1 MSKSLYEYDF
11 PKDLKNMTFDE
22 LDLLSYQIRD
32 FLIEKISKTGG
43 HLAPNLGVVEL
54 TLALHFAFNSPKDKL
69 IWDVGHQSYVH
80 KILTGRAKGF
90 DSLRQFGGMSGF
102 PKVCESPH
110 DVFDTGHSSTAISLA
125 MGMAVSRDLKHD
137 DYSIVAIIGDGAMT
151 GGLAFEGLNN
161 MSESGRRVIVIL
173 NDNGMSISPNVGGLA
188 KHLRN
193 LRTSNQYLN
202 IKKTAK
208 KVVDL
213 PYIGDS
219 LYKSLRNAKEHM
231 KYALLPKGILFEE
244 LGLTYLGPVDGHNVE
259 ELARAMQAAKKINGP
274 VLIHAITKKGK
285 GYRSA
290 ENNPDK
296 FHGIGS
302 FNPCTGLP
310 NPSKGISY
318 SSIAGDEILSMAK
331 DHDDVV
337 AVSAAMCDATGLRKF
352 ADEFPE
358 RFFDVGIAEAHGV
371 TFSAGMAA
379 SGIRPVV
386 AIYSSFLQRAYD
398 QIIEDVCIQNLPV
411 IFAIDRAGVVGA
423 DGETHHGNFDIAYLS
438 TMPNMTVFTPNG
450 EKQLREA
457 FRIAYSLKSPCAIR
471 YPRGECPLDSD
482 HAVDSNFS
490 SGNTLTDLTKEVT
503 DLTKYATERYFLGQ
517 DVDIWAVGRMQEKA
531 KEIRKI
537 LEDKGMSVGIVNVKM
552 VKPIDLSEL
561 DDKAGLI
568 VTLEDGTVNGGFGEQ
583 FCSKLYTQKID
594 ANAFKNTQ
602 TSSIVKSKYNNKI
615 ITIGWPDKFIE
626 HGDVKSLE
634 KKYSLDVESIA
645 TNIEKRYNKLNLD
658 R

>member
-11 PKDLKNMTFDE
+11 PKDLKKMTFDE

-32 FLIEKISKTGG
+32 FLIEKVSKTGG

-125 MGMAVSRDLKHD
+125 MGMAVSRDVKHD
-137 DYSIVAIIGDGAMT
+137 DYNIVAIIGDGAMT

-161 MSESGRRVIVIL
+161 ISESGRRVIVIL
-173 NDNGMSISPNVGGLA
+173 NDNGMSISPNIGGLA

-202 IKKTAK
+202 IKKTAR
-208 KVVDL
+208 KVVDV

-219 LYKSLRNAKEHM
+219 LYKGMRNAKDHM
-231 KYALLPKGILFEE
+231 KYALLPKGVLFEE

-259 ELARAMQAAKKINGP
+259 ELVNAMQAAKKINGP

-310 NPSKGISY
+310 NPSKGVSY

-352 ADEFPE
+352 ADKFPE

-379 SGIRPVV
+379 SGLRPVV

-398 QIIEDVCIQNLPV
+398 QILEDVCIQKLPV

-471 YPRGECPLDSD
+471 YPRGECPINSD
-482 HAVDSNFS
+482 TSVDSNFS
-490 SGNTLTDLTKEVT
+490 SENAVT
-503 DLTKYATERYFLGQ
+503 ELTKYATERYCSGQ

-531 KEIRKI
+531 KDIRGI

-552 VKPIDLSEL
+552 VKPIDLSQF
-561 DDKAGLI
+561 DDKSGLI
-568 VTLEDGTVNGGFGEQ
+568 VTLEDGTLNGGFGEQ
-583 FCSKLYTQKID
+583 FSSMLFTQKID
-594 ANAFKNTQ
+594 TDAFENSQ
-602 TSSIVKSKYNNKI
+602 TSLIVKNEYNNKI

-626 HGDVKSLE
+626 HGDLKSLE
-634 KKYSLDVESIA
+634 KKYSLDAKSIAESI
-645 TNIEKRYNKLNLD
+645 KSKYNELNLK

>member
-11 PKDLKNMTFDE
+11 PKDLKKMTFDE

-32 FLIEKISKTGG
+32 FLIEKVSKTGG

-54 TLALHFAFNSPKDKL
+54 TLALHFAFNSPKDKM

-102 PKVCESPH
+102 PKICESPH

-125 MGMAVSRDLKHD
+125 MGMAVSRDVKHD
-137 DYSIVAIIGDGAMT
+137 DYNIVAIIGDGAMT

-161 MSESGRRVIVIL
+161 ISESGRRVIVIL
-173 NDNGMSISPNVGGLA
+173 NDNGMSISPNIGGLA

-202 IKKTAK
+202 IKKTAR
-208 KVVDL
+208 KVVDV

-219 LYKSLRNAKEHM
+219 LYKGMRNAKDHM
-231 KYALLPKGILFEE
+231 KYALLPKGVLFEE

-259 ELARAMQAAKKINGP
+259 ELVNAMQATKKINGP

-310 NPSKGISY
+310 NPSKGVSY

-352 ADEFPE
+352 ADKFPE

-379 SGIRPVV
+379 SGLRPVV

-398 QIIEDVCIQNLPV
+398 QILEDVCIQKLPV

-471 YPRGECPLDSD
+471 YPRGECPINSD
-482 HAVDSNFS
+482 TSVDSNFS
-490 SGNTLTDLTKEVT
+490 SENAVT
-503 DLTKYATERYFLGQ
+503 ELTKYATERYCSGQ

-531 KEIRKI
+531 KDIRGI

-552 VKPIDLSEL
+552 VKPIDLSQF
-561 DDKAGLI
+561 DDKSGLI
-568 VTLEDGTVNGGFGEQ
+568 VTLEDGTLNGGFGEQ
-583 FCSKLYTQKID
+583 FSSMLFTQKID
-594 ANAFKNTQ
+594 TDAFENSQ
-602 TSSIVKSKYNNKI
+602 TSLIVKNEYNNKI

-626 HGDVKSLE
+626 HGDLKSLE
-634 KKYSLDVESIA
+634 KKYSLDAKSIA
-645 TNIEKRYNKLNLD
+645 EAIKSKYNELNLK

>member
-11 PKDLKNMTFDE
+11 PKDLKKMTFDE
-22 LDLLSYQIRD
+22 VDLLSYQIRD
-32 FLIEKISKTGG
+32 FLIEKVSKTGG

-54 TLALHFAFNSPKDKL
+54 TLALHFAFNSPKDKM

-102 PKVCESPH
+102 PKICESPH

-125 MGMAVSRDLKHD
+125 MGMAVSRDVKHD
-137 DYSIVAIIGDGAMT
+137 DYNIVAIIGDGAMT

-161 MSESGRRVIVIL
+161 ISESGRRVIVIL
-173 NDNGMSISPNVGGLA
+173 NDNGMSISPNIGGLA

-202 IKKTAK
+202 IKKTAR
-208 KVVDL
+208 KVVDV

-219 LYKSLRNAKEHM
+219 LYKGMRNAKDHM
-231 KYALLPKGILFEE
+231 KYALLPKGVLFEE

-259 ELARAMQAAKKINGP
+259 ELVNAMQAAKKINGP

-310 NPSKGISY
+310 NPSKGVSY

-352 ADEFPE
+352 ADKFPE

-379 SGIRPVV
+379 SGLRPVV

-398 QIIEDVCIQNLPV
+398 QILEDVCIQKLPV

-471 YPRGECPLDSD
+471 YPRGECPINSD
-482 HAVDSNFS
+482 TSVDSNFS
-490 SGNTLTDLTKEVT
+490 SENAVT
-503 DLTKYATERYFLGQ
+503 ELTKYATERYCSGQ

-531 KEIRKI
+531 KDIRGI

-552 VKPIDLSEL
+552 VKPIDLSQF
-561 DDKAGLI
+561 DDKSGLI
-568 VTLEDGTVNGGFGEQ
+568 VTLEDGTLNGGFGEQ
-583 FCSKLYTQKID
+583 FSSMLFTQKID
-594 ANAFKNTQ
+594 TDAFENSQ
-602 TSSIVKSKYNNKI
+602 TSLIVKNEYNNKI

-626 HGDVKSLE
+626 HGDLKSLE
-634 KKYSLDVESIA
+634 KKYSLDAKSIA
-645 TNIEKRYNKLNLD
+645 EAIKSKYNELNLK

>member
-32 FLIEKISKTGG
+32 FLIEKVSKTGG

-54 TLALHFAFNSPKDKL
+54 TLALHFAFNSPKDKM

-102 PKVCESPH
+102 PKICESPH

-125 MGMAVSRDLKHD
+125 MGMAVSRDVKHD
-137 DYSIVAIIGDGAMT
+137 DYNIVAIIGDGAMT

-161 MSESGRRVIVIL
+161 ISESGRRVIVIL
-173 NDNGMSISPNVGGLA
+173 NDNGMSISPNIGGLA

-202 IKKTAK
+202 IKKTAR
-208 KVVDL
+208 KVVDV

-219 LYKSLRNAKEHM
+219 LYKGMRNAKDHM
-231 KYALLPKGILFEE
+231 KYALLPKGVLFEE

-259 ELARAMQAAKKINGP
+259 ELVNAMQAAKKINGP

-310 NPSKGISY
+310 NPSKGVSY

-352 ADEFPE
+352 ADKFPE

-379 SGIRPVV
+379 SGLRPVV

-398 QIIEDVCIQNLPV
+398 QILEDVCIQKLPV

-471 YPRGECPLDSD
+471 YPRGECPINSD
-482 HAVDSNFS
+482 TSVDSNFS
-490 SGNTLTDLTKEVT
+490 SENAVT
-503 DLTKYATERYFLGQ
+503 ELTKYATERYCSGQ

-531 KEIRKI
+531 KDIRGI

-552 VKPIDLSEL
+552 VKPIDLSQF
-561 DDKAGLI
+561 DDKSGLI
-568 VTLEDGTVNGGFGEQ
+568 VTLEDGTLNGGFGEQ
-583 FCSKLYTQKID
+583 FSSMLFTQKID
-594 ANAFKNTQ
+594 TDAFENSQ
-602 TSSIVKSKYNNKI
+602 TSLIVKNEYNNKI

-626 HGDVKSLE
+626 HGDLKSLE
-634 KKYSLDVESIA
+634 KKYSLDAKSIA
-645 TNIEKRYNKLNLD
+645 EAIKSKYNELNLK

>member
-11 PKDLKNMTFDE
+11 PNDLKKMTFDD

-32 FLIEKISKTGG
+32 FLIEKVSKTGG

-54 TLALHFAFNSPKDKL
+54 TLALHFAFDSPKDKL

-90 DSLRQFGGMSGF
+90 DSLRQYGGMSGF

-125 MGMAVSRDLKHD
+125 MGMVVSRDLKHD
-137 DYSIVAIIGDGAMT
+137 DYNIVAIIGDGAMT

-161 MSESGRRVIVIL
+161 ISESGRRVIVIL
-173 NDNGMSISPNVGGLA
+173 NDNGMSISPNIGGLA

-193 LRTSNQYLN
+193 LRTSNPYLN

-208 KVVDL
+208 KVVDV

-219 LYKSLRNAKEHM
+219 LYKGMRNAKDHM
-231 KYALLPKGILFEE
+231 KYALLPKGVLFEE

-259 ELARAMQAAKKINGP
+259 ELVNAMQAAKKINGP

-310 NPSKGISY
+310 NPSKGVSY

-352 ADEFPE
+352 ADKYPE

-379 SGIRPVV
+379 SGLRPVV

-398 QIIEDVCIQNLPV
+398 QIIEDVCIQKLPV

-438 TMPNMTVFTPNG
+438 TMPNMTVFSPNG

-457 FRIAYSLKSPCAIR
+457 FQIAYSLKSPCAIR
-471 YPRGECPLDSD
+471 YPRGECPLNSD
-482 HAVDSNFS
+482 AALEPNFS
-490 SGNTLTDLTKEVT
+490 SENTAI
-503 DLTKYATERYFLGQ
+503 DLTKYATERYCSGQ

-531 KEIRKI
+531 KDIRGI
-537 LEDKGMSVGIVNVKM
+537 LEEKGMSIGIVNVKL
-552 VKPIDLSEL
+552 VKPIDFSEF
-561 DDKAGLI
+561 DVKAKII
-568 VTLEDGTVNGGFGEQ
+568 VTLEDGTLNGGFGEQ
-583 FCSKLYTQKID
+583 FSSMLFTQKID
-594 ANAFKNTQ
+594 TDAFENSQ
-602 TSSIVKSKYNNKI
+602 TSLIVKNEYNNKI

-626 HGDVKSLE
+626 HGDLKSLE
-634 KKYSLDVESIA
+634 KKYSLDAESIA
-645 TNIEKRYNKLNLD
+645 ANIEKRYNELNLD

>member
-11 PKDLKNMTFDE
+11 PKDLKKMTFDE

-32 FLIEKISKTGG
+32 FLIEKVSKTGG

-54 TLALHFAFNSPKDKL
+54 TLALHFAFDSPKDKL

-80 KILTGRAKGF
+80 KILTSRAKGF
-90 DSLRQFGGMSGF
+90 DSLRQYGGMSGF

-125 MGMAVSRDLKHD
+125 MGMAVSRDLKHG
-137 DYSIVAIIGDGAMT
+137 DYNIVAIIGDGAMT

-161 MSESGRRVIVIL
+161 ISESGRRVIVIL

-208 KVVDL
+208 KVVDV

-219 LYKSLRNAKEHM
+219 LYKGMRNAKDHM

-259 ELARAMQAAKKINGP
+259 ELVNAMQAAKKINGP

-310 NPSKGISY
+310 NPSKGVSY

-331 DHDDVV
+331 EHDDVV

-352 ADEFPE
+352 ADKLPE

-371 TFSAGMAA
+371 TFSAGMAV
-379 SGIRPVV
+379 SGLRPVV

-398 QIIEDVCIQNLPV
+398 QIIEDVCIQKLPV

-457 FRIAYSLKSPCAIR
+457 FRIAYKLKSPCAIR
-471 YPRGECPLDSD
+471 YPRGECPLDNN
-482 HAVDSNFS
+482 AVAEPNCISENPVS
-490 SGNTLTDLTKEVT
+490 
-503 DLTKYATERYFLGQ
+503 DLTKYATERYCSGQ

-552 VKPIDLSEL
+552 VKPIDLSEF
-561 DDKAGLI
+561 DDKARLI
-568 VTLEDGTVNGGFGEQ
+568 VTLEDGTLNGGFGEQ
-583 FCSKLYTQKID
+583 FSSKLCTQRMD
-594 ANAFKNTQ
+594 TDEL
-602 TSSIVKSKYNNKI
+602 NNLQAPAKKHDKHLDSI

-634 KKYSLDVESIA
+634 KKYSLDAESIA
-645 TNIEKRYNKLNLD
+645 ANIEKRYNELNLD

>member
-11 PKDLKNMTFDE
+11 PKDLKKMTFDE

-32 FLIEKISKTGG
+32 FLIEKVSKTGG

-54 TLALHFAFNSPKDKL
+54 TLALHFAFNSPKDKM

-102 PKVCESPH
+102 PKICESPH

-125 MGMAVSRDLKHD
+125 MGMAVSRDVKHD
-137 DYSIVAIIGDGAMT
+137 DYNIVAIIGDGAMT

-161 MSESGRRVIVIL
+161 ISESGRRVIVIL
-173 NDNGMSISPNVGGLA
+173 NDNGMSISPNIGGLA

-202 IKKTAK
+202 IKKTAR
-208 KVVDL
+208 KVVDV

-219 LYKSLRNAKEHM
+219 LYKGMRNAKDHM
-231 KYALLPKGILFEE
+231 KYALLPKGVLFEE

-259 ELARAMQAAKKINGP
+259 ELVNAMQAAKKINGP

-285 GYRSA
+285 GYWNA

-310 NPSKGISY
+310 NPSKGVSY

-352 ADEFPE
+352 ADKFPE

-379 SGIRPVV
+379 SGLRPVV

-398 QIIEDVCIQNLPV
+398 QILEDVCIQKLPV

-471 YPRGECPLDSD
+471 YPRGECPINSD
-482 HAVDSNFS
+482 TSVDSNFS
-490 SGNTLTDLTKEVT
+490 SENAVT
-503 DLTKYATERYFLGQ
+503 ELTKYATERYCSGQ

-531 KEIRKI
+531 KDIRGI

-552 VKPIDLSEL
+552 VKPIDLSQF
-561 DDKAGLI
+561 DDKSGLI
-568 VTLEDGTVNGGFGEQ
+568 VTLEDGTLNGGFGEQ
-583 FCSKLYTQKID
+583 FSSMLFTQKID
-594 ANAFKNTQ
+594 TDAFENSQ
-602 TSSIVKSKYNNKI
+602 TSLIVKNEYNNKI

-626 HGDVKSLE
+626 HGDLKSLE
-634 KKYSLDVESIA
+634 KKYSLDAKSIA
-645 TNIEKRYNKLNLD
+645 EAIKSKYNELNLK

>member
-11 PKDLKNMTFDE
+11 PKDLKKMTFDE

-32 FLIEKISKTGG
+32 FLIEKVSKTGG

-54 TLALHFAFNSPKDKL
+54 TLALHFAFNSPKDKM

-102 PKVCESPH
+102 PKICESPH

-125 MGMAVSRDLKHD
+125 MGMDVSRDVKHD
-137 DYSIVAIIGDGAMT
+137 DYNIVAIIGDGAMT

-161 MSESGRRVIVIL
+161 ISESGRRVIVIL
-173 NDNGMSISPNVGGLA
+173 NDNGMSISPNIGGLA

-202 IKKTAK
+202 IKKTAR
-208 KVVDL
+208 KVVDV

-219 LYKSLRNAKEHM
+219 LYKGMRNAKDHM
-231 KYALLPKGILFEE
+231 KYALLPKGVLFEE

-259 ELARAMQAAKKINGP
+259 ELVNAMQAAKKINGP

-310 NPSKGISY
+310 NPSKGVSY

-352 ADEFPE
+352 ADKFPE

-379 SGIRPVV
+379 SGLRPVV

-398 QIIEDVCIQNLPV
+398 QILEDVCIQKLPV

-471 YPRGECPLDSD
+471 YPRGECPINSD
-482 HAVDSNFS
+482 TSVDSNFS
-490 SGNTLTDLTKEVT
+490 SENAVT
-503 DLTKYATERYFLGQ
+503 ELTKYATERYCSGQ

-531 KEIRKI
+531 KDIRGI

-552 VKPIDLSEL
+552 VKPIDLSQF
-561 DDKAGLI
+561 DDKSGLI
-568 VTLEDGTVNGGFGEQ
+568 VTLEDGTLNGGFGEQ
-583 FCSKLYTQKID
+583 FSSMLFTQKID
-594 ANAFKNTQ
+594 TDAFENSQ
-602 TSSIVKSKYNNKI
+602 TSLIVKNEYNNKI

-626 HGDVKSLE
+626 HGDLKSLE
-634 KKYSLDVESIA
+634 EKYSLDAKSIA
-645 TNIEKRYNKLNLD
+645 EAIKSKYNELNLK

>member
-11 PKDLKNMTFDE
+11 PKDLKKMTFDE

-32 FLIEKISKTGG
+32 FLIEKVSKTGG

-54 TLALHFAFNSPKDKL
+54 TLALHFAFDSPKDKL

-102 PKVCESPH
+102 PKICESPH

-125 MGMAVSRDLKHD
+125 MGMAVSRDVKHD
-137 DYSIVAIIGDGAMT
+137 DYNIVAIIGDGAMT

-161 MSESGRRVIVIL
+161 ISESGRRVIVIL
-173 NDNGMSISPNVGGLA
+173 NDNGMSISPNIGGLA

-202 IKKTAK
+202 IKKTAR
-208 KVVDL
+208 KVVDV

-219 LYKSLRNAKEHM
+219 LYKGMRNAKDHM
-231 KYALLPKGILFEE
+231 KYALLPKGVLFEE

-259 ELARAMQAAKKINGP
+259 ELVNAMQAAKKINGP

-310 NPSKGISY
+310 NPSKGVSY

-352 ADEFPE
+352 ANKFPE

-379 SGIRPVV
+379 SGLRPVV

-398 QIIEDVCIQNLPV
+398 QILEDVCIQKLPV
-411 IFAIDRAGVVGA
+411 IFVIDRAGVVGA

-471 YPRGECPLDSD
+471 YPRGECPINSD
-482 HAVDSNFS
+482 TSVDSNFS
-490 SGNTLTDLTKEVT
+490 SENAVT
-503 DLTKYATERYFLGQ
+503 ELTKYATERYCSGQ

-531 KEIRKI
+531 KDIRGI

-552 VKPIDLSEL
+552 VKPIDLSQF
-561 DDKAGLI
+561 DDKSGLI
-568 VTLEDGTVNGGFGEQ
+568 VTLEDGTLNGGFGEQ
-583 FCSKLYTQKID
+583 FSSMLFTQKID
-594 ANAFKNTQ
+594 TDAFENSQ
-602 TSSIVKSKYNNKI
+602 TSLIVKNEYNNKI

-626 HGDVKSLE
+626 HGDLKSLE
-634 KKYSLDVESIA
+634 KKYSLDAKSIA
-645 TNIEKRYNKLNLD
+645 EAIKSKYNELNLK

>member
-11 PKDLKNMTFDE
+11 PKDLKKMTFDE

-32 FLIEKISKTGG
+32 FLIEKVSKTGG

-125 MGMAVSRDLKHD
+125 MGMAVSRDVKHD
-137 DYSIVAIIGDGAMT
+137 DYNIVAIIGDGAMT

-161 MSESGRRVIVIL
+161 ISESGRRVIVIL
-173 NDNGMSISPNVGGLA
+173 NDNGMSISPNIGGLA

-202 IKKTAK
+202 IKKTAR
-208 KVVDL
+208 KVVDV

-219 LYKSLRNAKEHM
+219 LYKGMRNAKDHM
-231 KYALLPKGILFEE
+231 KYALLPKGVLFEE

-259 ELARAMQAAKKINGP
+259 ELVNAMQAAKKINGP

-352 ADEFPE
+352 ADKFPE

-379 SGIRPVV
+379 SGLRPVV

-398 QIIEDVCIQNLPV
+398 QILEDVCIQKLPV

-471 YPRGECPLDSD
+471 YPRGECPINSD
-482 HAVDSNFS
+482 TSVDSNFS
-490 SGNTLTDLTKEVT
+490 SENAVT
-503 DLTKYATERYFLGQ
+503 ELTKYATERYCSGQ

-531 KEIRKI
+531 KDIRGI

-552 VKPIDLSEL
+552 VKPIDLSQF
-561 DDKAGLI
+561 DDKSGLI
-568 VTLEDGTVNGGFGEQ
+568 VTLEDGTLNGGFGEQ
-583 FCSKLYTQKID
+583 FSSMLFTQKID
-594 ANAFKNTQ
+594 TDAFENSQ
-602 TSSIVKSKYNNKI
+602 TSLIVKNEYNNKI

-626 HGDVKSLE
+626 HGDLKSLE
-634 KKYSLDVESIA
+634 KKYSLDAKSIA
-645 TNIEKRYNKLNLD
+645 EAIKSKYNELNLK

>member
-11 PKDLKNMTFDE
+11 PKDLKKMTFDE

-32 FLIEKISKTGG
+32 FLIEKVSKTGG

-102 PKVCESPH
+102 PKICESPH

-125 MGMAVSRDLKHD
+125 MGMAVSRDVKHD
-137 DYSIVAIIGDGAMT
+137 DYNIVAIIGDGAMT

-161 MSESGRRVIVIL
+161 ISESGRRVIVIL
-173 NDNGMSISPNVGGLA
+173 NDNGMSISPNIGGLA

-202 IKKTAK
+202 IKKTAR
-208 KVVDL
+208 KVVDV

-219 LYKSLRNAKEHM
+219 LYKGMRNAKDHM
-231 KYALLPKGILFEE
+231 KYALLPKGVLFEE

-259 ELARAMQAAKKINGP
+259 ELVNAMQAAKKINGP

-310 NPSKGISY
+310 NPSKGVSY

-352 ADEFPE
+352 ADKFPE

-379 SGIRPVV
+379 SGLRPVV

-398 QIIEDVCIQNLPV
+398 QILEDVCIQKLPV

-471 YPRGECPLDSD
+471 YPRGECPINSD
-482 HAVDSNFS
+482 TSVDSNFS
-490 SGNTLTDLTKEVT
+490 SENAVT
-503 DLTKYATERYFLGQ
+503 ELTKYATERYCSGQ

-531 KEIRKI
+531 KDIRGI

-552 VKPIDLSEL
+552 VKPIDLSQF
-561 DDKAGLI
+561 DDKSGLI
-568 VTLEDGTVNGGFGEQ
+568 VTLEDGTLNGGFGEQ
-583 FCSKLYTQKID
+583 FSSMLFTQKID
-594 ANAFKNTQ
+594 TDAFENSQ
-602 TSSIVKSKYNNKI
+602 TSLIVKNEYNNKI

-626 HGDVKSLE
+626 HGDLKSLE
-634 KKYSLDVESIA
+634 KKYSLDAKSIA
-645 TNIEKRYNKLNLD
+645 EAIKSKYNELNLK

>member
-11 PKDLKNMTFDE
+11 PKDLKKMTFDE

-32 FLIEKISKTGG
+32 FLIEKVSKTGG

-54 TLALHFAFNSPKDKL
+54 TLALHFAFNSPKDKM

-125 MGMAVSRDLKHD
+125 MGMAVSRDVKHD
-137 DYSIVAIIGDGAMT
+137 DYNIVAIIGDGAMT

-161 MSESGRRVIVIL
+161 ISESGRRVIVIL
-173 NDNGMSISPNVGGLA
+173 NDNGMSISPNIGGLA

-202 IKKTAK
+202 IKKTAR
-208 KVVDL
+208 KVVDV

-219 LYKSLRNAKEHM
+219 LYKGMRNAKDHM
-231 KYALLPKGILFEE
+231 KYALLPKGVLFEE

-259 ELARAMQAAKKINGP
+259 ELVNAMQAAKKINGP

-352 ADEFPE
+352 ADKFPE

-379 SGIRPVV
+379 SGLRPVV

-398 QIIEDVCIQNLPV
+398 QILEDVCIQKLPV

-471 YPRGECPLDSD
+471 YPRGECPINSD
-482 HAVDSNFS
+482 TSVDSNFS
-490 SGNTLTDLTKEVT
+490 SENAVT
-503 DLTKYATERYFLGQ
+503 ELTKYATERYCSGQ

-531 KEIRKI
+531 KDIRGI

-552 VKPIDLSEL
+552 VKPIDLSQF
-561 DDKAGLI
+561 DDKSGLI
-568 VTLEDGTVNGGFGEQ
+568 VTLEDGTLNGGFGEQ
-583 FCSKLYTQKID
+583 FSSMLFTQKID
-594 ANAFKNTQ
+594 TDAFENSQ
-602 TSSIVKSKYNNKI
+602 TSLIVKNEYNNKI

-626 HGDVKSLE
+626 HGDLKSLE
-634 KKYSLDVESIA
+634 KKYSLDAKSIA
-645 TNIEKRYNKLNLD
+645 EAIKSKYNELNLK

>member
-11 PKDLKNMTFDE
+11 PKDLKKMTFDE

-32 FLIEKISKTGG
+32 FLIEKVSKTGG

-125 MGMAVSRDLKHD
+125 MGMAVSRDVKHD
-137 DYSIVAIIGDGAMT
+137 DYNIVAIIGDGAMT

-161 MSESGRRVIVIL
+161 ISESGRRVIVIL
-173 NDNGMSISPNVGGLA
+173 NDNGMSISPNIGGLA

-202 IKKTAK
+202 IKKTAR
-208 KVVDL
+208 KVVDV

-219 LYKSLRNAKEHM
+219 LYKGMRNAKDHM
-231 KYALLPKGILFEE
+231 KYALLPKGVLFEE

-259 ELARAMQAAKKINGP
+259 ELVNAMQAAKKINGP

-310 NPSKGISY
+310 NPSKGVSY

-352 ADEFPE
+352 ADKFPE

-379 SGIRPVV
+379 SGLRPVV

-398 QIIEDVCIQNLPV
+398 QILEDVCIQKLPV

-450 EKQLREA
+450 EMQLREA

-471 YPRGECPLDSD
+471 YPRGECPINSD
-482 HAVDSNFS
+482 TSVDSNFS
-490 SGNTLTDLTKEVT
+490 SENAVT
-503 DLTKYATERYFLGQ
+503 ELTKYATERYCSGQ

-531 KEIRKI
+531 KDIRGI

-552 VKPIDLSEL
+552 VKPIDLSQF
-561 DDKAGLI
+561 DDKSGLI
-568 VTLEDGTVNGGFGEQ
+568 VTLEDGTLNGGFGEQ
-583 FCSKLYTQKID
+583 FSSMLFTQKID
-594 ANAFKNTQ
+594 TDAFENSQ
-602 TSSIVKSKYNNKI
+602 TSLIVKNEYNNKI

-626 HGDVKSLE
+626 HGDLKSLE
-634 KKYSLDVESIA
+634 KKYSLDAKSIA
-645 TNIEKRYNKLNLD
+645 EAIKSKYNELNLK

>member
-11 PKDLKNMTFDE
+11 PKDLKKMSFDE
-22 LDLLSYQIRD
+22 MDLLSYQIRD
-32 FLIEKISKTGG
+32 FLIEKVSKTGG

-54 TLALHFAFNSPKDKL
+54 TIALHYEFDSPKDKL

-125 MGMAVSRDLKHD
+125 MGMAVSRDVKHD
-137 DYSIVAIIGDGAMT
+137 DYNIVAIIGDGAMT

-161 MSESGRRVIVIL
+161 ISESGRRVIVIL
-173 NDNGMSISPNVGGLA
+173 NDNGMSISPNIGGLA

-202 IKKTAK
+202 IKKTAR
-208 KVVDL
+208 KVVDV

-219 LYKSLRNAKEHM
+219 LYKGMRNAKDHM
-231 KYALLPKGILFEE
+231 KYALLPKGVLFEE

-259 ELARAMQAAKKINGP
+259 ELVNAMQAAKKINGP

-352 ADEFPE
+352 ADKFPE

-379 SGIRPVV
+379 SGLRPVV

-398 QIIEDVCIQNLPV
+398 QILEDVCIQKLPV

-471 YPRGECPLDSD
+471 YPRGECPINSD
-482 HAVDSNFS
+482 TSVDSNFS
-490 SGNTLTDLTKEVT
+490 SENAVT
-503 DLTKYATERYFLGQ
+503 ELTKYAIERYCSGQ

-531 KEIRKI
+531 KDIRGI

-552 VKPIDLSEL
+552 VKPIDLSQF
-561 DDKAGLI
+561 DDKSGLI
-568 VTLEDGTVNGGFGEQ
+568 VTLEDGTLNGGFGEQ
-583 FCSKLYTQKID
+583 FSSMLFTQKID
-594 ANAFKNTQ
+594 TDAFENSQ
-602 TSSIVKSKYNNKI
+602 TSLIVKNEYNNKI

-626 HGDVKSLE
+626 HGDLKSLE
-634 KKYSLDVESIA
+634 KKYSLDAKSIA
-645 TNIEKRYNKLNLD
+645 EAIKSKYNELNLK

>member
-32 FLIEKISKTGG
+32 FLIEKVSKTGG

-125 MGMAVSRDLKHD
+125 MGMAVSRDVKHD
-137 DYSIVAIIGDGAMT
+137 DYNIVAIIGDGAMT

-161 MSESGRRVIVIL
+161 ISESGRRVIVIL
-173 NDNGMSISPNVGGLA
+173 NDNGMSISPNIGGLA

-202 IKKTAK
+202 IKKTAR
-208 KVVDL
+208 KVVDV

-219 LYKSLRNAKEHM
+219 LYKGMRNAKDHM
-231 KYALLPKGILFEE
+231 KYALLPKGVLFEE

-259 ELARAMQAAKKINGP
+259 ELVNAMQAAKKINGP

-310 NPSKGISY
+310 NPSKGVSY

-352 ADEFPE
+352 ADKFPE

-379 SGIRPVV
+379 SGLRPVV

-398 QIIEDVCIQNLPV
+398 QILEDVCIQKLPV

-471 YPRGECPLDSD
+471 YPRGECPINSD
-482 HAVDSNFS
+482 TSVDSNFS
-490 SGNTLTDLTKEVT
+490 SENAVT
-503 DLTKYATERYFLGQ
+503 ELTKYATERYCSGQ

-531 KEIRKI
+531 KDIRGI

-552 VKPIDLSEL
+552 VKPIDLSQF
-561 DDKAGLI
+561 DDKSGLI
-568 VTLEDGTVNGGFGEQ
+568 VTLEDGTLNGGFGEQ
-583 FCSKLYTQKID
+583 FSSMLFTQKID
-594 ANAFKNTQ
+594 TDAFENSQ
-602 TSSIVKSKYNNKI
+602 TSLIVKNEYNNKI

-626 HGDVKSLE
+626 HGDLKSLE
-634 KKYSLDVESIA
+634 KKYSLDAKSIA
-645 TNIEKRYNKLNLD
+645 EAIKSKYNELNLK

>member
-11 PKDLKNMTFDE
+11 PKDLKKMTFDE

-32 FLIEKISKTGG
+32 FLIEKVSKTGG

-54 TLALHFAFNSPKDKL
+54 TLALHFAFNSPKDKM

-102 PKVCESPH
+102 PKICESPH

-125 MGMAVSRDLKHD
+125 MGMAVSRDVKHD
-137 DYSIVAIIGDGAMT
+137 DYNIVAIIGDGAMT

-161 MSESGRRVIVIL
+161 ISESGRRVIVIL
-173 NDNGMSISPNVGGLA
+173 NDNGMSISPNIGGLA

-202 IKKTAK
+202 IKKTAR
-208 KVVDL
+208 KVVDV

-219 LYKSLRNAKEHM
+219 LYKGMRNAKDHM
-231 KYALLPKGILFEE
+231 KYALLPKGVLFEE

-259 ELARAMQAAKKINGP
+259 ELVNAMQAAKKINGP

-310 NPSKGISY
+310 NPSKGVSY

-337 AVSAAMCDATGLRKF
+337 AVSAAMCGATGLRKF
-352 ADEFPE
+352 ADKFPE

-379 SGIRPVV
+379 SGLRPVV

-398 QIIEDVCIQNLPV
+398 QILEDVCIQKLPV

-471 YPRGECPLDSD
+471 YPRGECPINSD
-482 HAVDSNFS
+482 TSVDSNFS
-490 SGNTLTDLTKEVT
+490 SENAVT
-503 DLTKYATERYFLGQ
+503 ELTKYATERYCSGQ

-531 KEIRKI
+531 KDIRGI

-552 VKPIDLSEL
+552 VKPIDLSQF
-561 DDKAGLI
+561 DDKSGLI
-568 VTLEDGTVNGGFGEQ
+568 VTLEDGTLNGGFGEQ
-583 FCSKLYTQKID
+583 FSSMLFTQKID
-594 ANAFKNTQ
+594 TDAFENSQ
-602 TSSIVKSKYNNKI
+602 TSLIVKNEYNNKI

-626 HGDVKSLE
+626 HGDLKSLE
-634 KKYSLDVESIA
+634 EKYSLDAKSIA
-645 TNIEKRYNKLNLD
+645 EAIKSKYNELNLK

>member
-490 SGNTLTDLTKEVT
+490 SENTLTDLTKEVT

-568 VTLEDGTVNGGFGEQ
+568 VTLEDGTLNGGFGEQ
-583 FCSKLYTQKID
+583 FCAKLYTQRD
-594 ANAFKNTQ
+594 E
-602 TSSIVKSKYNNKI
+602 YNNKV

-626 HGDVKSLE
+626 HGDLKSLE
-634 KKYSLDVESIA
+634 KKYSLDAKSIAESI
-645 TNIEKRYNKLNLD
+645 ERKYSELNLK

>member
-11 PKDLKNMTFDE
+11 PKDLKKMTFDE

-32 FLIEKISKTGG
+32 FLIEKVSKTGG

-125 MGMAVSRDLKHD
+125 MGMAVSRDVKHD
-137 DYSIVAIIGDGAMT
+137 DYNIVAIIGDGAMT

-161 MSESGRRVIVIL
+161 ISESGRRVIVIL
-173 NDNGMSISPNVGGLA
+173 NDNGMSISPNIGGLA

-202 IKKTAK
+202 IKKTAR
-208 KVVDL
+208 KVVDV

-219 LYKSLRNAKEHM
+219 LYKGMRNAKDHM
-231 KYALLPKGILFEE
+231 KYALLPKGVLFEE

-259 ELARAMQAAKKINGP
+259 ELVNAMQAAKKINGP

-352 ADEFPE
+352 ADKFPE

-379 SGIRPVV
+379 SGLRPVV

-398 QIIEDVCIQNLPV
+398 QILEDVCIQKLPV

-471 YPRGECPLDSD
+471 YPRGECPINSD
-482 HAVDSNFS
+482 TSVDSNFS
-490 SGNTLTDLTKEVT
+490 SENAVT
-503 DLTKYATERYFLGQ
+503 ELTKYATERYCSGQ

-531 KEIRKI
+531 KDIRGI

-552 VKPIDLSEL
+552 VKPIDLSQFG
-561 DDKAGLI
+561 DKSGLI
-568 VTLEDGTVNGGFGEQ
+568 VTLEDGTLNGGFGEQ
-583 FCSKLYTQKID
+583 FSSMLFTQKID
-594 ANAFKNTQ
+594 TDAFENSQ
-602 TSSIVKSKYNNKI
+602 TSLIVKNEYNNKI

-626 HGDVKSLE
+626 HGDLKSLE
-634 KKYSLDVESIA
+634 KKYSLDAKSIA
-645 TNIEKRYNKLNLD
+645 EAIKSKYNELNLK

>member
-11 PKDLKNMTFDE
+11 PKDLKKMTFDE

-32 FLIEKISKTGG
+32 FLIEKVSKTGG

-54 TLALHFAFNSPKDKL
+54 TLALHFAFNSPKDKM

-102 PKVCESPH
+102 PKICESPH

-125 MGMAVSRDLKHD
+125 MGMAVSRDVKHD
-137 DYSIVAIIGDGAMT
+137 DYNIVAIIGDGAMT

-161 MSESGRRVIVIL
+161 ISESGRRVIVIL
-173 NDNGMSISPNVGGLA
+173 NDNGMSISPNIGGLA

-202 IKKTAK
+202 IKKTAR
-208 KVVDL
+208 KVVDV

-219 LYKSLRNAKEHM
+219 LYKGMRNAKDHM
-231 KYALLPKGILFEE
+231 KYALLPKGVLFEE

-259 ELARAMQAAKKINGP
+259 ELVNAMQAAKKINGP

-310 NPSKGISY
+310 NPSKGVSY

-352 ADEFPE
+352 ANKFPE

-379 SGIRPVV
+379 SGLRPVV

-398 QIIEDVCIQNLPV
+398 QILEDVCIQKLPV

-471 YPRGECPLDSD
+471 YPRGECPINSD
-482 HAVDSNFS
+482 TSVDSNFS
-490 SGNTLTDLTKEVT
+490 SENAVT
-503 DLTKYATERYFLGQ
+503 ELTKYATERYCSGQ

-531 KEIRKI
+531 KDIRGI

-552 VKPIDLSEL
+552 VKPIDLSQF
-561 DDKAGLI
+561 DDKSGLI
-568 VTLEDGTVNGGFGEQ
+568 VTLEDGTLNGGFGEQ
-583 FCSKLYTQKID
+583 FSSMLFTQKID
-594 ANAFKNTQ
+594 TDAFENSQ
-602 TSSIVKSKYNNKI
+602 TSLIVKNEYNNKI

-626 HGDVKSLE
+626 HGDLKSLE
-634 KKYSLDVESIA
+634 KKYSLDAKSIA
-645 TNIEKRYNKLNLD
+645 EAIKSKYNELNLK

>member
-11 PKDLKNMTFDE
+11 PKDLKNMTFNE

-32 FLIEKISKTGG
+32 FLIEKVSKTGG

-54 TLALHFAFNSPKDKL
+54 TLALHFAFDSPKDKL

-90 DSLRQFGGMSGF
+90 DSLRKFGGMSGF

-137 DYSIVAIIGDGAMT
+137 DYNIVAIIGDGAMT

-161 MSESGRRVIVIL
+161 ISDSGRRVIVVL
-173 NDNGMSISPNVGGLA
+173 NDNGMSISPNIGGLA

-193 LRTSNQYLN
+193 LRTSNPYLN

-208 KVVDL
+208 KVVGV
-213 PYIGDS
+213 PYVGDS
-219 LYKSLRNAKEHM
+219 LYKGMRNAKDHM
-231 KYALLPKGILFEE
+231 KYALLPKGVLFEE
-244 LGLTYLGPVDGHNVE
+244 LGLTYLGPINGHNVE
-259 ELARAMQAAKKINGP
+259 DLVDAMQAAKKIDGP

-331 DHDDVV
+331 NHDDLV

-352 ADEFPE
+352 ADKFPE

-379 SGIRPVV
+379 SGLRPVV

-398 QIIEDVCIQNLPV
+398 QILEDVCIQNLPI

-438 TMPNMTVFTPNG
+438 TMPNMNVFTPNG

-457 FRIAYSLKSPCAIR
+457 FKIAYSLNAPCAIR
-471 YPRGECPLDSD
+471 YPRGECPLNCDSS
-482 HAVDSNFS
+482 VEPNFLS
-490 SGNTLTDLTKEVT
+490 ENIVT
-503 DLTKYATERYFLGQ
+503 DLTKYATERQFSGQ

-531 KEIRKI
+531 KKIRKI
-537 LEDKGMSVGIVNVKM
+537 LVENGMSVGIVNVKM
-552 VKPIDLSEL
+552 IKPIDLSKF
-561 DDKAGLI
+561 DGKAKII
-568 VTLEDGTVNGGFGEQ
+568 VTLEDGTLNGGYGEQ
-583 FCSKLYTQKID
+583 FCSKLYAQRFDTD
-594 ANAFKNTQ
+594 ELNTLPASAHKNDIC
-602 TSSIVKSKYNNKI
+602 SDSIIN
-615 ITIGWPDKFIE
+615 IGWPDKFIE

-634 KKYSLDVESIA
+634 EKYSLDAESIA
-645 TNIEKRYNKLNLD
+645 ANIEKRYNELNLN

>member
-161 MSESGRRVIVIL
+161 ISESGRRVIVIL

-219 LYKSLRNAKEHM
+219 LYKSMRNAKDHM
-231 KYALLPKGILFEE
+231 KYALLPKGVLFEE
-244 LGLTYLGPVDGHNVE
+244 LGLTYLGPVDGHDVE

-310 NPSKGISY
+310 NPSKGVSY

-331 DHDDVV
+331 DHDDIV

-352 ADEFPE
+352 ADKYPE

-398 QIIEDVCIQNLPV
+398 QIIEDVCIQKLPV

-457 FRIAYSLKSPCAIR
+457 FQIAYSLKSPCAIR
-471 YPRGECPLDSD
+471 YPRGECPLDNN
-482 HAVDSNFS
+482 AVAEPNCISENPVS
-490 SGNTLTDLTKEVT
+490 
-503 DLTKYATERYFLGQ
+503 DLTKYATERYCSGQ

-561 DDKAGLI
+561 YGKAGLI
-568 VTLEDGTVNGGFGEQ
+568 VTLEDGTLNGGFGEQ
-583 FCSKLYTQKID
+583 FCAKLYTHRM
-594 ANAFKNTQ
+594 NTDELNTLQ
-602 TSSIVKSKYNNKI
+602 ASAKKHDKHLNSI

-626 HGDVKSLE
+626 HGDLKSLE
-634 KKYSLDVESIA
+634 KKYLLDAKSIAESI
-645 TNIEKRYNKLNLD
+645 ERKYSELNLK

>member
-11 PKDLKNMTFDE
+11 PKDLKEMSFEE
-22 LDLLSYQIRD
+22 LDLLSYQIRE
-32 FLIEKISKTGG
+32 FLIEKVSKTGG

-54 TLALHFAFNSPKDKL
+54 TLALHFSFYSPRDKL

-80 KILTGRAKGF
+80 KILTGRARGF

-102 PKVCESPH
+102 PKVSESPH

-125 MGMAVSRDLKHD
+125 MGMSVSRDLNND
-137 DYSIVAIIGDGAMT
+137 DYNIVAIIGDGAMT

-161 MSESGRRVIVIL
+161 ISDSGRRVIVVL
-173 NDNGMSISPNVGGLA
+173 NDNGMSISPNIGGLA
-188 KHLRN
+188 KHLNN
-193 LRTSNQYLN
+193 LRTSNPYLN

-208 KVVDL
+208 KVVDV

-219 LYKSLRNAKEHM
+219 LYKGMRSAKEHM
-231 KYALLPKGILFEE
+231 KYALLPKGVLFEE
-244 LGLTYLGPVDGHNVE
+244 LGRTYLGPIDGHNLE
-259 ELARAMQAAKKINGP
+259 ELVDAMQAAKKIDGP

-310 NPSKGISY
+310 KPSGGVSY
-318 SSIAGDEILSMAK
+318 SSIAGDEMLSMA
-331 DHDDVV
+331 DVHSDIV

-352 ADEFPE
+352 ADKYPE

-379 SGIRPVV
+379 SGLRPIV

-398 QIIEDVCIQNLPV
+398 QIIEDVCIQKLPV

-438 TMPNMTVFTPNG
+438 TMPNMTIFTPNG

-457 FRIAYSLKSPCAIR
+457 FRIAYSLNSPCAIR
-471 YPRGECPLDSD
+471 YPRGECPLEIDVLANSEM
-482 HAVDSNFS
+482 FS
-490 SGNTLTDLTKEVT
+490 KDNEVS
-503 DLTKYATERYFLGQ
+503 DLTKYATERLFKGHN
-517 DVDIWAVGRMQEKA
+517 VDIWAVGRMQEKA
-531 KEIRKI
+531 KEIRNI
-537 LEDKGMSVGIVNVKM
+537 LQNKGMNVGIVNVKM
-552 VKPIDLSEL
+552 VKPIDVSQF
-561 DDKAGLI
+561 DYNTKI
-568 VTLEDGTVNGGFGEQ
+568 VATLEDGTLKGGFGEQ
-583 FCSKLYTQKID
+583 FCSMIYSQKID
-594 ANAFKNTQ
+594 GVTCENSH
-602 TSSIVKSKYNNKI
+602 TSTPIKDECRGKI
-615 ITIGWPDKFIE
+615 ITVGWPDKFIE

-634 KKYSLDVESIA
+634 KKYSLDAESIA
-645 TNIEKRYNKLNLD
+645 DRIQRKYNELYLN

>member
-11 PKDLKNMTFDE
+11 PKDLKKMTFDE

-32 FLIEKISKTGG
+32 FLIEKVSKTGG

-54 TLALHFAFNSPKDKL
+54 TLALHFAFDSPKDKL

-90 DSLRQFGGMSGF
+90 DSLRQYGGMSGF

-125 MGMAVSRDLKHD
+125 MGMSVSRDLKHG
-137 DYSIVAIIGDGAMT
+137 DYNIVAIIGDGAMT

-161 MSESGRRVIVIL
+161 ISESGRRVIVIL

-208 KVVDL
+208 KVVDV

-219 LYKSLRNAKEHM
+219 LYKGMRNAKDHM
-231 KYALLPKGILFEE
+231 KYALLPKGVLFEE
-244 LGLTYLGPVDGHNVE
+244 LGLTYLGPVGGHNVE
-259 ELARAMQAAKKINGP
+259 ELVNAMQAAKKINGP

-296 FHGIGS
+296 FHGIGT

-310 NPSKGISY
+310 NPSKGVSY

-331 DHDDVV
+331 EHEDVV
-337 AVSAAMCDATGLRKF
+337 AVSAAMCDATGLRNF
-352 ADEFPE
+352 ADKLPE

-379 SGIRPVV
+379 SCLRPVV

-398 QIIEDVCIQNLPV
+398 QIIEDVCIQKLPV

-457 FRIAYSLKSPCAIR
+457 FRIAYKLKSPCAIR
-471 YPRGECPLDSD
+471 YPRGECPLDNN
-482 HAVDSNFS
+482 AVAEPNCISENPVS
-490 SGNTLTDLTKEVT
+490 
-503 DLTKYATERYFLGQ
+503 DLTKYATERYCSGQ

-552 VKPIDLSEL
+552 VKPIDLSEF
-561 DDKAGLI
+561 DDKARLI
-568 VTLEDGTVNGGFGEQ
+568 VTLEDGTLNGGFGEQ
-583 FCSKLYTQKID
+583 FCAKLYTQRID
-594 ANAFKNTQ
+594 RDRFENNQ
-602 TSSIVKSKYNNKI
+602 TSLISKDEYNNKV

-626 HGDVKSLE
+626 HGDLKSLE
-634 KKYSLDVESIA
+634 KKYSLDAESIA
-645 TNIEKRYNKLNLD
+645 ESIERKYSELNLK

>member
-11 PKDLKNMTFDE
+11 PKDLKKMTFDE

-32 FLIEKISKTGG
+32 FLIEKVSKTGG

-125 MGMAVSRDLKHD
+125 MGMAVSRDVKHD
-137 DYSIVAIIGDGAMT
+137 DYNIVAIIGDGAMT

-161 MSESGRRVIVIL
+161 ISESGRRVIVIL
-173 NDNGMSISPNVGGLA
+173 NDNGMSISPNIGGLA

-202 IKKTAK
+202 IKKTAR
-208 KVVDL
+208 KVVDV

-219 LYKSLRNAKEHM
+219 LYKGMRNAKDHM
-231 KYALLPKGILFEE
+231 KYALLPKGVLFEE

-259 ELARAMQAAKKINGP
+259 ELVNAMQAAKKINGP

-352 ADEFPE
+352 ADKFPE

-371 TFSAGMAA
+371 TFSASMAA
-379 SGIRPVV
+379 SGLRPVV

-398 QIIEDVCIQNLPV
+398 QILEDVCIQKLPV

-471 YPRGECPLDSD
+471 YPRGECPINSD
-482 HAVDSNFS
+482 TSVDSNFS
-490 SGNTLTDLTKEVT
+490 SENAVT
-503 DLTKYATERYFLGQ
+503 ELTKYATERYCSGQ

-531 KEIRKI
+531 KDIRGI

-552 VKPIDLSEL
+552 VKPIDLSQF
-561 DDKAGLI
+561 DDKSGLI
-568 VTLEDGTVNGGFGEQ
+568 VTLEDGTLNGGFGEQ
-583 FCSKLYTQKID
+583 FSSMLFTQKID
-594 ANAFKNTQ
+594 TDAFENSQ
-602 TSSIVKSKYNNKI
+602 TSLIVKNEYNNKI

-626 HGDVKSLE
+626 HGDLKSLE
-634 KKYSLDVESIA
+634 KKYSLDAKSIA
-645 TNIEKRYNKLNLD
+645 EAIKSKYNELNLK

>member
-32 FLIEKISKTGG
+32 FLIEKVSKTGG

-125 MGMAVSRDLKHD
+125 MGMAVSRDVKHD
-137 DYSIVAIIGDGAMT
+137 DYNIVAIIGDGAMT

-161 MSESGRRVIVIL
+161 ISESGRRVIVIL
-173 NDNGMSISPNVGGLA
+173 NDNGMSISPNIGGLA

-202 IKKTAK
+202 IKKTAR
-208 KVVDL
+208 KVVDV

-219 LYKSLRNAKEHM
+219 LYKGMRNAKDHM
-231 KYALLPKGILFEE
+231 KYALLPKGVLFEE

-259 ELARAMQAAKKINGP
+259 ELVNAMQAAKKINGP

-310 NPSKGISY
+310 NPSKGVSY

-352 ADEFPE
+352 ADKFPE

-379 SGIRPVV
+379 SGLRPVV

-398 QIIEDVCIQNLPV
+398 QILEDVCIQKLPV

-471 YPRGECPLDSD
+471 YPRGECPINSD
-482 HAVDSNFS
+482 TSVDSNFS
-490 SGNTLTDLTKEVT
+490 SENAVT
-503 DLTKYATERYFLGQ
+503 ELTKYATERYCSGQ

-531 KEIRKI
+531 KDIRGI

-552 VKPIDLSEL
+552 VKPIDLSQF
-561 DDKAGLI
+561 DDKSGLI
-568 VTLEDGTVNGGFGEQ
+568 VTLEDGTLNGGFGEQ
-583 FCSKLYTQKID
+583 FSSMLFTQKID
-594 ANAFKNTQ
+594 TDAFENSQ
-602 TSSIVKSKYNNKI
+602 TSLIVKNEYNNKI

-626 HGDVKSLE
+626 HGDLKSLE
-634 KKYSLDVESIA
+634 KKYSLDAKSIAESI
-645 TNIEKRYNKLNLD
+645 KSKYNELNLK

>member
-11 PKDLKNMTFDE
+11 PKDLKKMTFDE

-32 FLIEKISKTGG
+32 FLIEKVSKTGG

-54 TLALHFAFNSPKDKL
+54 TLALHFAFDGPKDKL

-90 DSLRQFGGMSGF
+90 DSLRQYGGMSGF

-137 DYSIVAIIGDGAMT
+137 DYNIVAIIGDGAMT

-161 MSESGRRVIVIL
+161 ISESGRRVIVIL

-208 KVVDL
+208 KVVDV

-219 LYKSLRNAKEHM
+219 LYKGMRNAKDHM

-259 ELARAMQAAKKINGP
+259 ELVNAMQAAKKINGP

-352 ADEFPE
+352 ADKLPE

-379 SGIRPVV
+379 SGLRPVV

-398 QIIEDVCIQNLPV
+398 QIIEDVCIQKLPV

-457 FRIAYSLKSPCAIR
+457 FRIAYGLKSPCAIR
-471 YPRGECPLDSD
+471 YPRGECPLNSD
-482 HAVDSNFS
+482 AALESHFS
-490 SGNTLTDLTKEVT
+490 SENTVI
-503 DLTKYATERYFLGQ
+503 DLTKYATERSFSGQ

-531 KEIRKI
+531 KEIRRI
-537 LEDKGMSVGIVNVKM
+537 LEEKGMSVGIVNVKM
-552 VKPIDLSEL
+552 VKPIDLSEF
-561 DDKAGLI
+561 DDKAKII
-568 VTLEDGTVNGGFGEQ
+568 VTLEDGTLNGGFGEQ
-583 FCSKLYTQKID
+583 FSSKLYTQRMD
-594 ANAFKNTQ
+594 TDELNTLQ
-602 TSSIVKSKYNNKI
+602 ASAKKHDKHLDSI

-626 HGDVKSLE
+626 HGDVKNLE
-634 KKYSLDVESIA
+634 KKYSLDAESIA
-645 TNIEKRYNKLNLD
+645 ESIERKYSELNLK